1 MTDTTAGIRREGD
14 MIVIRLPV
22 QDAHSLAVSLA
33 PCPCRST
40 KSTATTAIRERFCKA
55 LARATARDFVRYD

>member
-1 MTDTTAGIRREGD
+1 

-22 QDAHSLAVSLA
+22 QDAHSLAVALA

-55 LARATARDFVRYD
+55 LARATAKEFVRYD